1 MVMKTVAHEAD
12 FVPAVKNVHDT
23 IGKYPLAM
31 SAQSMQSLRPK
42 TTDRKDKEQWRPNGY
57 PKSKPTPSISLNRR
71 NIHVNRYK

>member
-1 MVMKTVAHEAD
+1 
-12 FVPAVKNVHDT
+12 
-23 IGKYPLAM
+23 M

-42 TTDRKDKEQWRPNGY
+42 STTDRKDKEQWRPNGY

>member
-1 MVMKTVAHEAD
+1 MKTVAHETD

-42 TTDRKDKEQWRPNGY
+42 STTDRKDK
-57 PKSKPTPSISLNRR
+57 
-71 NIHVNRYK
+71 